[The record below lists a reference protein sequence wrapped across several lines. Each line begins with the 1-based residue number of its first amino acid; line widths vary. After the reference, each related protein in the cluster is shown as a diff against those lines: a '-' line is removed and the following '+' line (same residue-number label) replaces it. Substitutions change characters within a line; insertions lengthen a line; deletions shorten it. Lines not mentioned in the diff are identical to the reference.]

1 MDPRNVITV
10 DSSFQMLNP
19 AQLQQMHTRQ
29 NYEGDKDYPQY
40 QLPPF
45 IQTERMFRSTDESNT
60 PEKERAFTIAN
71 KATTAM
77 ESHNFSDATKMSL
90 FALSLD
96 PFCIDGWRNLVRVL
110 NEICDGDTI
119 VCATREVIN
128 FSRQFFTNEFK
139 ENNGMFYTMP
149 LTRPYIRTLQDIAHT
164 SLQSEQLDVSIFTYE
179 EILRLNHNDNN
190 AVRENLLACYIK
202 LIGRIQRFPNTKP
215 VRTIEQAEALI
226 NAKLTEDHL
235 FEENNII
242 VRWASIC
249 FAYLRKKNWKEL
261 AKKEYEKNEIV
272 FKIIFNE
279 IDPSQIP
286 PSNPLVPLGCAPGS
300 KTDEARLKGPRIKE
314 ALNDW
319 PELVVEIYELIKG
332 KVTQSVREDI
342 YSVAP
347 DPVNELTK
355 GYKQRMLAIGNQ
367 FLDQGRNYLSQ
378 RNFNEAEKNFTLA
391 KRGFY
396 EASLPSRR
404 CYKNTPFAV
413 FSNRATTSYHLQIW
427 NLLRIDTRYTLV
439 VKPDHQRTYLRLVK
453 LAEAFKANQLIGD
466 FKEIEEKVQN
476 KQVNTEEEWKSLSK
490 KVIGLTSITAIAFA
504 AKGILTE
511 EKKNE
516 LIEIG
521 IEDFYSI
528 VNVKGDEYS
537 PLPWLSP
544 NDIEQKV

>member
-19 AQLQQMHTRQ
+19 EQLQQMHTRQ

>member
-19 AQLQQMHTRQ
+19 EQLQQMHTRQ

-342 YSVAP
+342 YSFAT
-347 DPVNELTK
+347 DPVKELTK

-504 AKGILTE
+504 AKGMLTE